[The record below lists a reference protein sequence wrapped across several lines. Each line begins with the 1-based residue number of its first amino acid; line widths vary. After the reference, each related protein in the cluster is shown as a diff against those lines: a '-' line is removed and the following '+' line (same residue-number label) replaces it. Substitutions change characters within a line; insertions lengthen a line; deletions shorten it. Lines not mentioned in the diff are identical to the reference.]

1 MPSTTTQTIRA
12 ALVAAAA
19 LTLAALACGPRG
31 SQPADT
37 RATVEAV
44 YATVSAEA
52 LYSPVPSDTPT
63 LTEPPPSATPSLTPT
78 PPEER
83 SGNGPNP
90 SIARCTSA
98 VGVDGDLGEWDE
110 QVGVTALALSANTFG
125 EDEWLGVND
134 LSGQARLCWTDANLY
149 LAVEVEDDVHVQ
161 DQRGAASW
169 QGDEVELVVDAD
181 LRGDYYD
188 EVWND
193 DDTQLGLSPGDFG
206 DLSPAAVE
214 YHPSVQEDV
223 GVQVA
228 ARQPLEAGGG
238 YRLEAAI
245 PWAVLGISPKEDTA
259 YGLCVALS
267 DDDHVGE
274 AQQDSMVSHC
284 PELAIADPTTWATV
298 RLMP

>member
-1 MPSTTTQTIRA
+1 MPTTTRQTIQA
-12 ALVAAAA
+12 AFVGAAA
-19 LTLAALACGPRG
+19 LTVAALACGPR

-44 YATVSAEA
+44 FATVSAEA

-63 LTEPPPSATPSLTPT
+63 LTEPPPSATASLTPT

-83 SGNGPNP
+83 TGNGPNL
-90 SIARCTSA
+90 SIARCTHA
-98 VGVDGDLGEWDE
+98 VSVNGDLGEWAGQD
-110 QVGVTALALSANTFG
+110 GVTPISLNTVTFG
-125 EDEWLGVND
+125 ADEWLGADD
-134 LSGQARLCWTDANLY
+134 LSGQARLCWTDSNLY
-149 LAVEVEDDVHVQ
+149 LAVEVVDDVHVQ
-161 DQRGAASW
+161 NQRGATSW

-193 DDTQLGLSPGDFG
+193 DDYQLGLSPGDFG
-206 DLSPAAVE
+206 DLGPAAVQ
-214 YHPSVQEDV
+214 YHPSVNEDV

-245 PWAVLGISPKEDTA
+245 PWAVLGISPKGEA
-259 YGLCVALS
+259 VYGLCVALS
-267 DDDHVGE
+267 DNDHVGE

-284 PELAIADPTTWATV
+284 PELQIADPTTWASA
-298 RLMP
+298 RLLP

>member
-63 LTEPPPSATPSLTPT
+63 ATEPPPSATPSLTPT

-110 QVGVTALALSANTFG
+110 QVGVTTLALSANTFG
-125 EDEWLGVND
+125 ADEWLGADD
-134 LSGQARLCWTDANLY
+134 LSGQAHLCWTDANLY